1 MKINY
6 YRIFD
11 NMENEW
17 IKGVE
22 GKNLKFKRETLLN
35 YAANRWALNKAASVD
50 AVMSL
55 IRKCAPKTFEDWE
68 NYYFEHAK
76 QKKKTGIK
84 IDRGYIADLG
94 RRLFTDLSK
103 DVRSE
108 LDSIKE
114 DECIDYMYNLVLNR
128 TFEGYESEIQI
139 INDELQQMLGIEIKP
154 ASDEWDRIYNVDYYI
169 EVRGKYIGLQIK
181 PIESGVSLNDYQW
194 YEMHEKAHKEFKEK
208 FGGAVFFVF
217 SVKSDLKKIVYNKEV
232 IDEIKAEI
240 ERLGE

>member
-1 MKINY
+1 
-6 YRIFD
+6 
-11 NMENEW
+11 MEKEW
-17 IKGVE
+17 IKGAE

-50 AVMSL
+50 AVMAL
-55 IRKCAPKTFEDWE
+55 IRKCAPKTFEEWE
-68 NYYFEHAK
+68 KYYFEHAI
-76 QKKKTGIK
+76 QKKKNGLK

-103 DVRSE
+103 DIRSE
-108 LDSIKE
+108 LESIQE
-114 DECIDYMYNLVLNR
+114 EECIDYMYNLVLNR

-139 INDELQQMLGIEIKP
+139 INDELRKILGIEIKP
-154 ASDEWDRIYNVDYYI
+154 ASDEWDRTYNVDYYI
-169 EVRGKYIGLQIK
+169 EVGGKYIGLQIK

-194 YEMHEKAHKEFKEK
+194 YEMHEMAHKEFKEK

-217 SVKSDLKKIVYNKEV
+217 SVKSDKKKVVHNKEV

-240 ERLGE
+240 ERLEK